1 MAISGKWIRSP
12 QATDLAAVSFEK
24 DFALAKPVKKAVLKA
39 TAMGV
44 YVPTLNGK
52 RVGDSVLMPGWT
64 AYEHRVLFQT
74 YDVTALL
81 REKNTLAL
89 GVGVGWAVGIKGKN
103 WHHHNRYTDH
113 TSLLAALTVTYADGS
128 TQTVATDETWRVYTT
143 AVTMNDFY
151 LGETQDYT
159 ARRRCLG
166 AAVLSDVK
174 TRVVAQTGAWIREQ
188 DVVKPVAV
196 LKTPKNEWVV
206 DFGQNLAGYVRL
218 HLVGKKGDRVV
229 LHHGE
234 VLDADGNFY
243 NENYRA
249 AESRVTYV
257 LDGKER
263 DLAPLYTFQGFR
275 YVRLTEYPFDTVD
288 PDAFTAVAVHSDMAR
303 TGDFV
308 CGNQKV
314 NQLYHNI
321 IWGQKGNYLDI
332 PTDCPQRD
340 ERLGWTGDTQV
351 FCRTGAINFD
361 VERFFT
367 KWMEDVA
374 LEQEKNGAVGCVIP
388 HLDGAKNPSA
398 AWADAACVVP
408 YELYRAYGNKK
419 LLKKHFPVMKKWVDY
434 MHRAGDAEF
443 LWLGGTHFGDWL
455 AMDNGEDN
463 FSGATSKDYIASAYF
478 AYSTALLVK
487 AGKALGMDMQAYE
500 TLHDNVVAAV
510 RARYFRDGRTDMTVD
525 GDEWKPET
533 QTGYVLALH
542 FELCDEKDR
551 AAFAARLA
559 ALVEENGGRMTTGF
573 VGTPY
578 LLHALS
584 ENGGTDLA
592 YSLLLQ
598 EKTPSWLYAVNH
610 GATTVWEH
618 WNSQKEDGSFWST
631 DMNSFNHYAYGAVFD
646 WIFGVAAGIA
656 PLTAGYETTRVAP
669 HPDRRLG
676 FAKTAIETRHGRL
689 SVHWY
694 YRDERVVYELTVP
707 AAMTV
712 EFVLPSGKTHMLTKG
727 SWLFA
732 E

>member
-1 MAISGKWIRSP
+1 MATFGKWIRSP

-24 DFALAKPVKKAVLKA
+24 AFPLTKPVKKAELRA

-44 YVPTLNGK
+44 YVPTLNGA

-81 REKNTLAL
+81 KKNNRLAI

-103 WHHHNRYTDH
+103 LHHHNRYTDH

-128 TQTVATDETWRVYTT
+128 TETVATDTTWQVYTT

-159 ARRRCLG
+159 KRRRLLG
-166 AAVLSDVK
+166 AAVRSEVK
-174 TRVVAQTGAWIREQ
+174 TRVVPQTGEWIREQ
-188 DVVKPVAV
+188 DVIKPVAV

-218 HLVGKKGDRVV
+218 HLVGSKGARVV

-257 LDGKER
+257 LDGRER
-263 DLAPLYTFQGFR
+263 DLAPLFTFQGFR

-308 CGNQKV
+308 CGNPKI

-321 IWGQKGNYLDI
+321 LWGQKGNYLDI

-374 LEQEKNGAVGCVIP
+374 LEQGENGEVYWIIP
-388 HLDGAKNPSA
+388 HPDKQEPSA
-398 AWADAACVVP
+398 AWGDAACVVP
-408 YELYRAYGNKK
+408 YEIWRAYGNKK
-419 LLKKHFPVMKKWVDY
+419 LLRKHFPVMKKWVDY

-443 LWLGGTHFGDWL
+443 LWRGGTHFGDWL

-463 FSGATSKDYIASAYF
+463 LSGATSKDYIASAYF
-478 AYSTALLVK
+478 AYSTALLAK
-487 AGKALGMDMQAYE
+487 AGRALGRDMREYE
-500 TLHDNVVAAV
+500 ALHDRVVAAI
-510 RARYFRDGRTDMTVD
+510 RARYFKDGRTDMTVD
-525 GDEWKPET
+525 GDEWKKET

-542 FELCDEKDR
+542 FGLCREEER
-551 AAFAARLA
+551 ALFADRLA
-559 ALVEENGGRMTTGF
+559 ALVAENGGRMTTGF

-584 ENGGTDLA
+584 ENGRTDLA

-631 DMNSFNHYAYGAVFD
+631 SMNSFNHYAYGAVFD

-656 PLTAGYETTRVAP
+656 PLTAGYAKTRVAP

-676 FAKTAIETRHGRL
+676 FVKTAISTRHGAL
-689 SVHWY
+689 SVYWY
-694 YRDERVVYELTVP
+694 YRGERVVYELTVP
-707 AAMTV
+707 ADMTV
-712 EFVLPSGKTHMLTKG
+712 EFVLPSGKTHTLTGGKY
-727 SWLFA
+727 LFG

>member
-1 MAISGKWIRSP
+1 MAAFGKWIRSP

-24 DFALAKPVKKAVLKA
+24 AFPLTKPVKKAELRA

-44 YVPTLNGK
+44 YVPTLNGA

-64 AYEHRVLFQT
+64 AYEHRVQLQT

-81 REKNTLAL
+81 KKNNRLAI

-103 WHHHNRYTDH
+103 LHHHNRYTDH

-128 TQTVATDETWRVYTT
+128 TETVATDTTWQVYTT

-159 ARRRCLG
+159 KRRRLLG
-166 AAVLSDVK
+166 AAVRSDVK
-174 TRVVAQTGAWIREQ
+174 TRVVPQTGEWIREQ
-188 DVVKPVAV
+188 DVIKPVAV

-218 HLVGKKGDRVV
+218 HLGGSKGARVV

-257 LDGKER
+257 LDGRER
-263 DLAPLYTFQGFR
+263 DLTPLFTFQGFR
-275 YVRLTEYPFDTVD
+275 YVRLTEYPFETVD

-308 CGNQKV
+308 CGNPKI

-321 IWGQKGNYLDI
+321 LWGQKGNYLDI

-374 LEQEKNGAVGCVIP
+374 LEQGENGEVYWIIP
-388 HLDGAKNPSA
+388 HLDKQEPSA
-398 AWADAACVVP
+398 AWGDAACVVP

-419 LLKKHFPVMKKWVDY
+419 LLRKHFPVMKKWVDY

-455 AMDNGEDN
+455 AMDNGEDTV
-463 FSGATSKDYIASAYF
+463 SGATSKDYIASAYF

-487 AGKALGMDMQAYE
+487 AGRALGMDMQAYE
-500 TLHDNVVAAV
+500 TLHDNIIAAV
-510 RARYFRDGRTDMTVD
+510 RARYFKDGRTDMTVD
-525 GDEWKPET
+525 GDEWKTET

-542 FELCDEKDR
+542 FGLCREEER
-551 AAFAARLA
+551 ASFADRLA
-559 ALVEENGGRMTTGF
+559 ALVAENGGRMTTGF

-584 ENGGTDLA
+584 ENGRTDLA

-631 DMNSFNHYAYGAVFD
+631 SMNSFNHYAYGAVFD

-656 PLTAGYETTRVAP
+656 PLTAGYAKTRVAP

-676 FAKTAIETRHGRL
+676 FVKTAISTRHGAL
-689 SVHWY
+689 SVYWY
-694 YRDERVVYELTVP
+694 YRGERVVYELTVP
-707 AAMTV
+707 ADMTV
-712 EFVLPSGKTHMLTKG
+712 EFVLPSGKTHTLTGGKY
-727 SWLFA
+727 LFG

>member
-1 MAISGKWIRSP
+1 MATFGKWIRSP

-24 DFALAKPVKKAVLKA
+24 AFPLTKPVKKAELRA

-44 YVPTLNGK
+44 YVPTLNGA

-81 REKNTLAL
+81 KKNNRLAI

-103 WHHHNRYTDH
+103 LHHHNRYTDH

-128 TQTVATDETWRVYTT
+128 TETVATDTTWQVYTT

-159 ARRRCLG
+159 KRRRLLG
-166 AAVLSDVK
+166 AAVRSEVK
-174 TRVVAQTGAWIREQ
+174 TRVVPQTGEWIREQ
-188 DVVKPVAV
+188 DVIKPVAV

-218 HLVGKKGDRVV
+218 HLVGSKGARVV

-257 LDGKER
+257 LDGRER
-263 DLAPLYTFQGFR
+263 DLAPLFTFQGFR

-308 CGNQKV
+308 CGNPKI

-321 IWGQKGNYLDI
+321 LWGQKGNYLDI

-374 LEQEKNGAVGCVIP
+374 LEQGENGEVYWIIP
-388 HLDGAKNPSA
+388 HPDKQEPSA
-398 AWADAACVVP
+398 AWGDAACVVP
-408 YELYRAYGNKK
+408 YEIWRAYGNKK
-419 LLKKHFPVMKKWVDY
+419 LLRKHFPVMKKWVDY

-443 LWLGGTHFGDWL
+443 LWRGGTHFGDWL

-463 FSGATSKDYIASAYF
+463 LSGATSKDYIASAYF
-478 AYSTALLVK
+478 AYSTALLAK
-487 AGKALGMDMQAYE
+487 AGRALGRDMREYE
-500 TLHDNVVAAV
+500 ALHDRVVAAI
-510 RARYFRDGRTDMTVD
+510 RARYFKDGRTDMTVA
-525 GDEWKPET
+525 GDEWKKET

-542 FELCDEKDR
+542 FGLCREEER
-551 AAFAARLA
+551 ALFADRLA
-559 ALVEENGGRMTTGF
+559 ALVAENGGRMTTGF

-584 ENGGTDLA
+584 ENGRTDLA

-631 DMNSFNHYAYGAVFD
+631 SMNSFNHYAYGAVFD

-656 PLTAGYETTRVAP
+656 PLTAGYAKTRVAP

-676 FAKTAIETRHGRL
+676 FVKTAISTRHGAL
-689 SVHWY
+689 SVYWY
-694 YRDERVVYELTVP
+694 YRGERVVYELTVP
-707 AAMTV
+707 ADMTV
-712 EFVLPSGKTHMLTKG
+712 EFVLPSGKTHTLTGGKY
-727 SWLFA
+727 LFG

>member
-1 MAISGKWIRSP
+1 MAAFGKWIRSP

-24 DFALAKPVKKAVLKA
+24 AFSLTKPVKKAELRA

-44 YVPTLNGK
+44 YVPTLNGA

-81 REKNTLAL
+81 KKNNRLAI

-103 WHHHNRYTDH
+103 LHHHHRYTDH
-113 TSLLAALTVTYADGS
+113 SSLLAALTVTYADGS
-128 TQTVATDETWRVYTT
+128 EETVATDTTWQVYTT

-159 ARRRCLG
+159 KRRRLLG
-166 AAVLSDVK
+166 AAVRSDVK
-174 TRVVAQTGAWIREQ
+174 TRVVPQTGEWIREQ
-188 DVVKPVAV
+188 DVIKPVAV

-218 HLVGKKGDRVV
+218 HLGGSKGDRVV

-257 LDGKER
+257 LDGRER
-263 DLAPLYTFQGFR
+263 DLTPLFTFQGFR
-275 YVRLTEYPFDTVD
+275 YVRLTEYPFETVD

-308 CGNQKV
+308 CGNPKI

-321 IWGQKGNYLDI
+321 LWGQKGNYLDI

-374 LEQEKNGAVGCVIP
+374 LEQGENGEVNWIIP
-388 HLDGAKNPSA
+388 HPDKQEPSA
-398 AWADAACVVP
+398 AWGDAACVVP

-419 LLKKHFPVMKKWVDY
+419 LLKKHFPVMKRWVDY
-434 MHRAGDAEF
+434 MHRAGDTEF
-443 LWLGGTHFGDWL
+443 LWRGGTHFGDWL

-463 FSGATSKDYIASAYF
+463 LSGATSKDYIASAYF
-478 AYSTALLVK
+478 AYSTALLAK
-487 AGKALGMDMQAYE
+487 AGRALGMDMQAYE
-500 TLHDNVVAAV
+500 TLHDNIIAAV
-510 RARYFRDGRTDMTVD
+510 RARYFKDGRTDMTVD
-525 GDEWKPET
+525 GDEWKTET

-542 FELCDEKDR
+542 FGLCREEER
-551 AAFAARLA
+551 ASFADRLA
-559 ALVEENGGRMTTGF
+559 ALVAENGGRMTTGF

-584 ENGGTDLA
+584 ENGRTDLA

-631 DMNSFNHYAYGAVFD
+631 SMNSFNHYAYGAVFD

-656 PLTAGYETTRVAP
+656 PLTAGYAKTRVAP

-689 SVHWY
+689 AVHWY

-707 AAMTV
+707 ADMTV
-712 EFVLPSGKTHMLTKG
+712 EFVLPSGKTHTLTGGKY
-727 SWLFA
+727 LFG

>member
-1 MAISGKWIRSP
+1 MAAFGKWIRSP

-24 DFALAKPVKKAVLKA
+24 AFSLTKPVKKAELRA

-44 YVPTLNGK
+44 YVPTLNGA

-81 REKNTLAL
+81 KKNNRLAI

-103 WHHHNRYTDH
+103 LHHHNRYTDH
-113 TSLLAALTVTYADGS
+113 ISLLAALTVTYADGS
-128 TQTVATDETWRVYTT
+128 EETVATDETWRVYTT
-143 AVTMNDFY
+143 PVTMNDFY

-159 ARRRCLG
+159 KRRRLLG
-166 AAVLSDVK
+166 AAVRSDVK
-174 TRVVAQTGAWIREQ
+174 TRVVPQTGEWIREQ
-188 DVVKPVAV
+188 DVIKPVAV

-218 HLVGKKGDRVV
+218 HLVGSKGARVV

-257 LDGKER
+257 LDGRER
-263 DLAPLYTFQGFR
+263 DLTPLFTFQGFR
-275 YVRLTEYPFDTVD
+275 YVRLTEYPFETVD

-308 CGNQKV
+308 CGNPKI

-321 IWGQKGNYLDI
+321 LWGQKGNYLDI

-367 KWMEDVA
+367 KWMEDMA
-374 LEQEKNGAVGCVIP
+374 LEQGENGEVYWIIP
-388 HLDGAKNPSA
+388 HLDKQEPSA
-398 AWADAACVVP
+398 AWGDAACVVP

-455 AMDNGEDN
+455 AMDNGEDTV
-463 FSGATSKDYIASAYF
+463 SGATSKDYIASAYF

-487 AGKALGMDMQAYE
+487 AGRALGMDMQAYE
-500 TLHDNVVAAV
+500 TLHDNIIAAV
-510 RARYFRDGRTDMTVD
+510 RARYFKDGRTDMTVD
-525 GDEWKPET
+525 GDEWKTET

-542 FELCDEKDR
+542 FGLCREEER
-551 AAFAARLA
+551 ASFADRLA
-559 ALVEENGGRMTTGF
+559 ALVAENGGRMTTGF

-584 ENGGTDLA
+584 ENGRTDLA

-631 DMNSFNHYAYGAVFD
+631 SMNSFNHYAYGAVFD

-656 PLTAGYETTRVAP
+656 PLTAGYAKTRVAP

-689 SVHWY
+689 AVHWY

-707 AAMTV
+707 ADMTV
-712 EFVLPSGKTHMLTKG
+712 EFVLPSGKTHTLTGGKY
-727 SWLFA
+727 LFG

>member
-1 MAISGKWIRSP
+1 MATFGKWIRSP

-24 DFALAKPVKKAVLKA
+24 AFSLTKPVKKAELRA

-44 YVPTLNGK
+44 YVPTLNGA

-81 REKNTLAL
+81 KKNNRLAI

-103 WHHHNRYTDH
+103 LHLHNRYTDH
-113 TSLLAALTVTYADGS
+113 SSLLAALTVTYADGS
-128 TQTVATDETWRVYTT
+128 EETVATDTTWQVYTT
-143 AVTMNDFY
+143 PVTMNNFY

-159 ARRRCLG
+159 KRRRLLG
-166 AAVLSDVK
+166 AAVRSEVK
-174 TRVVAQTGAWIREQ
+174 TRVVPQTGEWIREQ
-188 DVVKPVAV
+188 DVIKPVAV

-218 HLVGKKGDRVV
+218 HLVGSKGDRVV

-257 LDGKER
+257 LDGRER
-263 DLAPLYTFQGFR
+263 DLAPLFTFQGFR
-275 YVRLTEYPFDTVD
+275 YVRLTEYPFETVD

-321 IWGQKGNYLDI
+321 LWAQKGNYLDI

-367 KWMEDVA
+367 KWMEDMA
-374 LEQEKNGAVGCVIP
+374 LEQGENGAVYWIVP
-388 HLDGAKNPSA
+388 HLDKQEPSA
-398 AWADAACVVP
+398 AWGDAACVVP
-408 YELYRAYGNKK
+408 YEIWRAYGNKK
-419 LLKKHFPVMKKWVDY
+419 LLKKHFPVMKRWVDY
-434 MHRAGDAEF
+434 MHRAGDTEF
-443 LWLGGTHFGDWL
+443 LWRGGTHFGDWL

-463 FSGATSKDYIASAYF
+463 LSGATSKDYIASAFF
-478 AYSTALLVK
+478 AHSVALLAA
-487 AGKALGMDMQAYE
+487 AGRALGMDMREYE
-500 TLHDNVVAAV
+500 ALNKHVVAAI
-510 RARYFRDGRTDMTVD
+510 RARYFKNGRTDMTVD
-525 GDEWKPET
+525 GDEWKAET

-542 FELCDEKDR
+542 FGLCTEDQR
-551 AAFAARLA
+551 APFADRLA

-584 ENGGTDLA
+584 ENGRTDLA

-631 DMNSFNHYAYGAVFD
+631 SMNSFNHYAYGAVFD

-656 PLTAGYETTRVAP
+656 PLTAGYAKTRVAP

-689 SVHWY
+689 AVHWY

-707 AAMTV
+707 ADMTV
-712 EFVLPSGKTHMLTKG
+712 EFVLPSGRTHTLTGGKY
-727 SWLFA
+727 LFG